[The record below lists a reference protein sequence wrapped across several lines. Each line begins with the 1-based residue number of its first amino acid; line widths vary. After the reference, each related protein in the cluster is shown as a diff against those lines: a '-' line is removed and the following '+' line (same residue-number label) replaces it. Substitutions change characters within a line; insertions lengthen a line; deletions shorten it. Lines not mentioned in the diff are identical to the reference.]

1 MESVFKICSKGSCG
15 IQITGLEREGDQYKA
30 EDNNIQSL
38 RTYKYTESITI
49 NIIASIN
56 YEGDIINPDVE
67 LVTHDLN
74 GIDNVVYNYTKDGL
88 HLIAHIILPTQKML
102 NDKNLYEDFI
112 YFDEYD
118 NNIKHYIGEEKKE
131 IEILEAV
138 DLLNIDPL
146 DTNTV
151 IRSDKQTFC
160 LCFLNECYYR
170 ICKDLLTKFCG
181 KCINKLQKDTQTV
194 YNRDIV
200 WMTISVIKY
209 LIEFGQYK
217 EAQRILESITQCGN
231 ICDTLT
237 SNKGNSCGCS

>member
-112 YFDEYD
+112 YFDEHD
-118 NNIKHYIGEEKKE
+118 NNVKHYVGEE
-131 IEILEAV
+131 IEILEKQLLIIIMALSQQMV
-138 DLLNIDPL
+138 D
-146 DTNTV
+146 
-151 IRSDKQTFC
+151 F
-160 LCFLNECYYR
+160 
-170 ICKDLLTKFCG
+170 
-181 KCINKLQKDTQTV
+181 
-194 YNRDIV
+194 
-200 WMTISVIKY
+200 
-209 LIEFGQYK
+209 
-217 EAQRILESITQCGN
+217 
-231 ICDTLT
+231 
-237 SNKGNSCGCS
+237 

>member
-30 EDNNIQSL
+30 EDNDIQSL

-112 YFDEYD
+112 YF
-118 NNIKHYIGEEKKE
+118 
-131 IEILEAV
+131 
-138 DLLNIDPL
+138 
-146 DTNTV
+146 
-151 IRSDKQTFC
+151 
-160 LCFLNECYYR
+160 
-170 ICKDLLTKFCG
+170 
-181 KCINKLQKDTQTV
+181 
-194 YNRDIV
+194 
-200 WMTISVIKY
+200 
-209 LIEFGQYK
+209 FGL
-217 EAQRILESITQCGN
+217 R
-231 ICDTLT
+231 
-237 SNKGNSCGCS
+237 